1 MYKFFF
7 LLILPFLLSCTKS
20 EIAIKSTDKN
30 TPLRYLALGD
40 SYTIGESV
48 SEEERWPVKLIDH
61 LNQEGFNFEAPRII
75 ATTGWT
81 TGELIDA
88 INKENPESYD
98 LVSLLIGV
106 NNQYRGMDINVYEK
120 EFTQLLQKSLEL
132 AGKDTSRVFV
142 ASIPDYSVTPFGQS
156 KDPQKIFREIDAF
169 NKINKAVTERMGV
182 AYFNITPIS
191 RNAINDSDLLANDS
205 LHPSGKMYQEWVDM
219 IFPVIKNL
227 LKQKK

>member
-1 MYKFFF
+1 
-7 LLILPFLLSCTKS
+7 
-20 EIAIKSTDKN
+20 
-30 TPLRYLALGD
+30 
-40 SYTIGESV
+40 V

-120 EFTQLLQKSLEL
+120 EFTQLLQKGIEL
-132 AGKDTSRVFV
+132 AGKNTSRVFV
-142 ASIPDYSVTPFGQS
+142 VSIPDYSVTPFGQS

-169 NKINKAVTERMGV
+169 NEINKAITERMGV

-191 RNAINDSDLLANDS
+191 RNAINDSDLLAKDN

-227 LKQKK
+227 LKQK